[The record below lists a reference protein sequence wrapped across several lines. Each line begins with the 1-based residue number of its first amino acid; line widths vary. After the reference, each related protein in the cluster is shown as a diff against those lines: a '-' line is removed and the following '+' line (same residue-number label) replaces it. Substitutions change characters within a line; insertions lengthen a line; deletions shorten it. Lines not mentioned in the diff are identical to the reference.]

1 MFLLSKLTN
10 AATSAFTCF
19 SLGVLIVLGSL
30 WRVNKYA
37 SNKPVAE
44 TQTDC
49 QVLYA
54 GNTERLMIQLA
65 DR

>member
-1 MFLLSKLTN
+1 MFLLSKLAN
-10 AATSAFTCF
+10 ASTGAFTCL
-19 SLGVLIVLGSL
+19 SLDVRIALEGL
-30 WRVNKYA
+30 WRVNKYT

>member
-1 MFLLSKLTN
+1 MFLLSKLAN
-10 AATSAFTCF
+10 ASAGAFTCL
-19 SLGVLIVLGSL
+19 SLDVLTALEGL
-30 WRVNKYA
+30 WREKKYT

-54 GNTERLMIQLA
+54 GNTERMMIQLA